1 MYAARTTESCKHCGI
16 TVRLA
21 VRGRLADVVRRPV
34 VTTPDPATAGP
45 YETDEGDRP

>member
-21 VRGRLADVVRRPV
+21 VRGRLADVVRRPAI
-34 VTTPDPATAGP
+34 TTSGPATAGRIP
-45 YETDEGDRP
+45 QREEQT